1 MSSYKDLIF
10 LEMKYSPFLFVGLY
24 VEVGGSCWFSVF
36 ELEKLFYADIIMVT
50 SGKLMEDFV
59 ITEVF

>member
-10 LEMKYSPFLFVGLY
+10 LEMKYSAFLFVGLY
-24 VEVGGSCWFSVF
+24 VEVGDSCWFSVF